1 MVVRFVKTGATVGV
15 GTGVSVGVGATFGA
29 SVALASGVSISA
41 VIAVGSAVGK
51 AVTGT
56 VALIVELGDCVWG
69 FEPDVFVIRV
79 GSRVGTDSGDSDSLP
94 QAAIRKTKLSP
105 NKKLSN
111 FICPAVTSDLVAIER
126 FSLPNESTPI
136 LLRRLA
142 VFNIGQKKSALRNF
156 SENAP
161 LS

>member
-1 MVVRFVKTGATVGV
+1 MVVWFGKNGATVGV

-79 GSRVGTDSGDSDSLP
+79 GPRVGIASGDSDSLP

-105 NKKLSN
+105 NKNLIN
-111 FICPAVTSDLVAIER
+111 FICPAVISDLCDIKR
-126 FSLPNESTPI
+126 FSLPDGPI
-136 LLRRLA
+136 LAEL
-142 VFNIGQKKSALRNF
+142 
-156 SENAP
+156 P
-161 LS
+161 LY